1 MLFMFQ
7 FLFIFIFFCPSTQ
20 SRTRK
25 TLSIVLNNGFSFG
38 VHCVEEGDH
47 IPPAAGLWPGIETE
61 IS

>member
-1 MLFMFQ
+1 LILEHKNKKKIQ
-7 FLFIFIFFCPSTQ
+7 ETKPYI
-20 SRTRK
+20 TRK